1 MAERRGAAPAGPR
14 QSDDALQKTR
24 QQTRLFSPRK
34 RPKTMQNDLR
44 SSLLAPFRADR
55 ATAASDIVHHVADD
69 DLRRSSAAAARKM
82 SVYVWSA
89 FLAGTRFRAKIAPW
103 VARFGR
109 DPPSHHGVRARGLV
123 AEIGA
128 PEAAQCPPG
137 TTFPAWPFLG
147 PAAIVCGRL
156 FGAQASRAKWSSP
169 TTSGPTSAAP
179 PRGRCSA
186 NSSKSASV
194 NSLLSS
200 FSLCR
205 SRTRR
210 RGPLQTRAAAL
221 PS

>member
-1 MAERRGAAPAGPR
+1 MNKHGGAWPSAEGQPRLGPGSRTTHCKKRGSKRGSSRRENG
-14 QSDDALQKTR
+14 Q
-24 QQTRLFSPRK
+24 
-34 RPKTMQNDLR
+34 KTMQNDLR

-128 PEAAQCPPG
+128 PEAAQRPARQLSQPGRSWGPPHRLR
-137 TTFPAWPFLG
+137 PAL
-147 PAAIVCGRL
+147 R
-156 FGAQASRAKWSSP
+156 RA
-169 TTSGPTSAAP
+169 G
-179 PRGRCSA
+179 
-186 NSSKSASV
+186 
-194 NSLLSS
+194 
-200 FSLCR
+200 
-205 SRTRR
+205 
-210 RGPLQTRAAAL
+210 
-221 PS
+221 

>member
-24 QQTRLFSPRK
+24 QQTRPFSPRK

-109 DPPSHHGVRARGLV
+109 DLPSHRGVHVVGGSGAVEDRG
-123 AEIGA
+123 GS
-128 PEAAQCPPG
+128 PE
-137 TTFPAWPFLG
+137 TL
-147 PAAIVCGRL
+147 
-156 FGAQASRAKWSSP
+156 KSSLSHP
-169 TTSGPTSAAP
+169 YKCSNRPSSYSAAA
-179 PRGRCSA
+179 SA
-186 NSSKSASV
+186 
-194 NSLLSS
+194 
-200 FSLCR
+200 
-205 SRTRR
+205 
-210 RGPLQTRAAAL
+210 
-221 PS
+221 

>member
-1 MAERRGAAPAGPR
+1 
-14 QSDDALQKTR
+14 
-24 QQTRLFSPRK
+24 
-34 RPKTMQNDLR
+34 
-44 SSLLAPFRADR
+44 
-55 ATAASDIVHHVADD
+55 
-69 DLRRSSAAAARKM
+69 M

-147 PAAIVCGRL
+147 PAASFAAGSSARRL
-156 FGAQASRAKWSSP
+156 VERNGARQRRAAQP
-169 TTSGPTSAAP
+169 SAAP

-194 NSLLSS
+194 SSLITNLPSTGGQGHMLRGGSEQRVGTSSVYKEDCSDANSLPSPWQNNAAHVEACLHGTRLHCCPWSS
-200 FSLCR
+200 WQL
-205 SRTRR
+205 
-210 RGPLQTRAAAL
+210 AL
-221 PS
+221 PATRGGTDSHRAQAARRARYVLRRPLHNTRPAKR

>member
-1 MAERRGAAPAGPR
+1 MPAWHSDWNKDGGAWPSAEGQPRLGPGSRTTHCKKRGSKRGLSRRENG
-14 QSDDALQKTR
+14 
-24 QQTRLFSPRK
+24 
-34 RPKTMQNDLR
+34 PKTMQNDLR

-128 PEAAQCPPG
+128 PEAAQCPARQLSQPG
-137 TTFPAWPFLG
+137 RSWGPPHRLRPAL
-147 PAAIVCGRL
+147 R
-156 FGAQASRAKWSSP
+156 RA
-169 TTSGPTSAAP
+169 G
-179 PRGRCSA
+179 
-186 NSSKSASV
+186 
-194 NSLLSS
+194 
-200 FSLCR
+200 
-205 SRTRR
+205 
-210 RGPLQTRAAAL
+210 
-221 PS
+221 